1 MASRKLNALGF
12 TLGPRLEIRGVEVI
26 SLKNQRGECLLHVS
40 SVFYGPSWPQIF
52 KSVEHLVP
60 TPNLITLGNTT
71 SVLIF
76 DTPEARG
83 LIKNLPKMA
92 NNLRGKEVHLEDVGF
107 VEVEV
112 RPKPNLRVLTMPL
125 VSAVCV
131 IALGVF
137 WGSNRELSQSVD
149 ATAVESACAV
159 DSIASDFETW
169 LIESLGGEQ
178 ELAVGNE
185 IQKSTAIGQLNIVV
199 ESTIGSAA
207 KVTGAV
213 VCSDGRQR
221 AINHRVDTSG
231 SGAVLELGQ

>member
-1 MASRKLNALGF
+1 MASRKLNALGY
-12 TLGPRLEIRGVEVI
+12 TLGPKLAFRGVEAI
-26 SLKNQRGECLLHVS
+26 PLKNQRGECLLLVS

-52 KSVEHLVP
+52 NSVEHLVP
-60 TPNLITLGNTT
+60 TPNLITLGNTP

-107 VEVEV
+107 VEVEE
-112 RPKPNLRVLTMPL
+112 RPKPNLRALTMPL

-137 WGSNRELSQSVD
+137 WSIGPEPSQSVD

-159 DSIASDFETW
+159 DSNASDFETW
-169 LIESLGGEQ
+169 LIESLGGEH